1 MKEQEQQTA
10 TGGAWDWDTG
20 VAGLVRHRN
29 SGRYYSRFQLDGKR
43 TMKALKTDDFGRA
56 KVKHFELMAKVERQ
70 RQIGVAAQMG
80 KGTMGELL
88 ALAADVYA
96 QNTELSLS
104 SKTNFRINLERLQ
117 RHWVECFGRDIATQK
132 PDKITGAM
140 AERFA
145 NYLHTQAQWRRHKM
159 KGSRKGYGA
168 VTVNVTIETL
178 HRVLR
183 FGRDR
188 GYLLAVPFELD
199 TQLGQGGVRKSEPRK
214 KIEFPSASKI
224 AEVFRQM
231 RTIRDDLPENQNE
244 LRAYLV
250 KRAQESGDL
259 AEFMAYS
266 GARLMEAV
274 TWTWEDEREEIIFIR
289 GTKTETS
296 KDRAVPKLAAMRDLL
311 SRMKAR
317 RLAEGRGLKGR
328 AFTIKECREALES
341 ACKRAG
347 VERWTHHSL
356 RHLFAT
362 RCIEAGV
369 DIPTVSRWL
378 GHADGGT
385 LAMMT
390 YGHLRQE
397 HSLAQ
402 AAKVSF
408 GVAA

>member
-1 MKEQEQQTA
+1 MKEQEQTA

-29 SGRYYSRFQLDGKR
+29 SGRYYSRFQLDRKR

-56 KVKHFELMAKVERQ
+56 KVKHFELMATVERQ
-70 RQIGVAAQMG
+70 RQIGVSAQMG
-80 KGTMGELL
+80 KGTMGDLL
-88 ALAADVYA
+88 ALAVATHA
-96 QNTELSLS
+96 ENSELSPKTKECFALS
-104 SKTNFRINLERLQ
+104 IDRLK
-117 RHWVECFGRDIATQK
+117 RHWFDCFARDLATQK
-132 PDKITGAM
+132 PDKITGEM

-145 NYLHTQAQWRRHKM
+145 NFLHTRAQWRRSNTK
-159 KGSRKGYGA
+159 SVRRGYGA
-168 VTVNVTIETL
+168 VTVNVTIEAL

-183 FGRDR
+183 FAKAR
-188 GYLLAVPFELD
+188 GYILAVPFDLD
-199 TQLGQGGVRKSEPRK
+199 NELGQGGVRKTEPRK
-214 KIEFPSASKI
+214 KLDFPSANKI

-244 LRAYLV
+244 LRKYLV
-250 KRAQESGDL
+250 TRAQESADL

-266 GARLMEAV
+266 GARVMEAV
-274 TWTWEDEREEIIFIR
+274 TWTWEDERAEIIFIR

-296 KDRAVPKLAAMRDLL
+296 KDRAVPKLAAMHDLL
-311 SRMKAR
+311 SRMKTR
-317 RLAEGRGLKGR
+317 RLAEGRELKGR
-328 AFTIKECREALES
+328 AFTIKECREALAS
-341 ACKRAG
+341 ACKRVG

-378 GHADGGT
+378 GHADGGA